1 MASFISKSLFTAT
14 VTAPTFLSLG
24 LIGIIKDS
32 MNYFQLWGSMLKK
45 HEIPTNFEWWSINF
59 SLIFML
65 ICFIGIKIFF
75 YNKSNKHEEG
85 KTIRVQSYSNLS
97 QNSAEQVI
105 SSIIPWL
112 TIFADKLDG
121 ALTIVAALFGGG
133 ILNLVLGLLFTFI
146 GIAIY
151 SAIFSWVANKF
162 DANTTYESVLKIM
175 WYEQAY
181 NQIMG
186 LVYFIGLILV
196 SVPFFVI
203 LGFNLNS
210 TVNSIVWLTI
220 VIFTLIAFSVFIFW
234 VWLTLLSHQIN
245 KSRLATF
252 GISIIT
258 SLIPVVFIGILV
270 GMVMLA
276 TSR

>member
-1 MASFISKSLFTAT
+1 METKWYSDIWQLIVAPFKRGIPQIVEHGSCRKGFYAT
-14 VTAPTFLSLG
+14 VAMALVSLVFSDI
-24 LIGIIKDS
+24 LPIIVS
-32 MNYFQLWGSMLKK
+32 
-45 HEIPTNFEWWSINF
+45 
-59 SLIFML
+59 
-65 ICFIGIKIFF
+65 
-75 YNKSNKHEEG
+75 
-85 KTIRVQSYSNLS
+85 
-97 QNSAEQVI
+97 
-105 SSIIPWL
+105 

-186 LVYFIGLILV
+186 LVYFIGFLLL
-196 SVPFFVI
+196 SLPFLLL
-203 LGFNLNS
+203 LGSNPDS
-210 TVNSIVWLTI
+210 TVGSIVWI
-220 VIFTLIAFSVFIFW
+220 IIIIFATIAFAVYTFW
-234 VWLTLLSHQIN
+234 VCLTLLSRQIN
-245 KSRLATF
+245 KSHLATF

>member
-1 MASFISKSLFTAT
+1 METKWYSDIWQLTVAPFKRGIPQIVEHGSCRKGFYAT
-14 VTAPTFLSLG
+14 VAMALVSLV
-24 LIGIIKDS
+24 
-32 MNYFQLWGSMLKK
+32 
-45 HEIPTNFEWWSINF
+45 F
-59 SLIFML
+59 SDILPAL
-65 ICFIGIKIFF
+65 V
-75 YNKSNKHEEG
+75 S
-85 KTIRVQSYSNLS
+85 
-97 QNSAEQVI
+97 
-105 SSIIPWL
+105 

-121 ALTIVAALFGGG
+121 ALAIVAALFGGG
-133 ILNLVLGLLFTFI
+133 ILNLMFGLLFAFI
-146 GIAIY
+146 CIAIY

-186 LVYFIGLILV
+186 LVFCIAIILV
-196 SVPFFVI
+196 SVPFLVV

-220 VIFTLIAFSVFIFW
+220 VIFTLIAYSVFTFW
-234 VWLTLLSHQIN
+234 VWLTLLSRQIN
-245 KSRLATF
+245 KSRLSTF

-258 SLIPVVFIGILV
+258 SLIPVILLGILI
-270 GMVMLA
+270 GMVVLA

>member
-1 MASFISKSLFTAT
+1 METKWYSDIWQLIVAPFKRGIPQIVEHGSCRKGFYAT
-14 VTAPTFLSLG
+14 VALALTSFVFSNILPALLSMIFVDKLNVALTGAAALSGGGLLG
-24 LIGIIKDS
+24 LA
-32 MNYFQLWGSMLKK
+32 
-45 HEIPTNFEWWSINF
+45 
-59 SLIFML
+59 
-65 ICFIGIKIFF
+65 
-75 YNKSNKHEEG
+75 
-85 KTIRVQSYSNLS
+85 V
-97 QNSAEQVI
+97 
-105 SSIIPWL
+105 
-112 TIFADKLDG
+112 
-121 ALTIVAALFGGG
+121 
-133 ILNLVLGLLFTFI
+133 GLLFAFI

-220 VIFTLIAFSVFIFW
+220 VILTLIPFSVFTFW

-258 SLIPVVFIGILV
+258 SLIPVVFIGVLV

>member
-1 MASFISKSLFTAT
+1 MIEICAFDVFGGEHMETKWYSDIWQLTVAPFKRGIPQIVEHGSCRKGFYAT
-14 VTAPTFLSLG
+14 VAMALVSLV
-24 LIGIIKDS
+24 
-32 MNYFQLWGSMLKK
+32 
-45 HEIPTNFEWWSINF
+45 F
-59 SLIFML
+59 SDILPAL
-65 ICFIGIKIFF
+65 V
-75 YNKSNKHEEG
+75 S
-85 KTIRVQSYSNLS
+85 
-97 QNSAEQVI
+97 
-105 SSIIPWL
+105 

-121 ALTIVAALFGGG
+121 ALAIVAALFGGG
-133 ILNLVLGLLFTFI
+133 ILNLMFGLLFAFI
-146 GIAIY
+146 CIAIY

-186 LVYFIGLILV
+186 LVFCIAIILV
-196 SVPFFVI
+196 SVPFLVV

-220 VIFTLIAFSVFIFW
+220 VIFTLIAYSVFTFW
-234 VWLTLLSHQIN
+234 VSLTLMARQIE
-245 KSRLATF
+245 KGRLATF
-252 GISIIT
+252 GIGILA

>member
-1 MASFISKSLFTAT
+1 METKWYSDIWQLTVAPFKRGIPQIVEHGSCRKGFYAT
-14 VTAPTFLSLG
+14 VAMALVSLV
-24 LIGIIKDS
+24 
-32 MNYFQLWGSMLKK
+32 
-45 HEIPTNFEWWSINF
+45 F
-59 SLIFML
+59 SDILPAL
-65 ICFIGIKIFF
+65 V
-75 YNKSNKHEEG
+75 S
-85 KTIRVQSYSNLS
+85 
-97 QNSAEQVI
+97 
-105 SSIIPWL
+105 

-121 ALTIVAALFGGG
+121 ALAIVVALFGGG
-133 ILNLVLGLLFTFI
+133 ILNLMFGLLFAFI
-146 GIAIY
+146 CIAIY

-186 LVYFIGLILV
+186 LVFCIAIILV
-196 SVPFFVI
+196 SVPFLVV

-220 VIFTLIAFSVFIFW
+220 VIFTLIAYSVFTFW
-234 VWLTLLSHQIN
+234 VWLTLLSRQIN
-245 KSRLATF
+245 KSRLSTF

>member
-1 MASFISKSLFTAT
+1 METKWYSDIWQLTVAPFKRGIPQIVEHGSCRKGFYAT
-14 VTAPTFLSLG
+14 VAMALVSLV
-24 LIGIIKDS
+24 
-32 MNYFQLWGSMLKK
+32 
-45 HEIPTNFEWWSINF
+45 F
-59 SLIFML
+59 SDILPAL
-65 ICFIGIKIFF
+65 V
-75 YNKSNKHEEG
+75 S
-85 KTIRVQSYSNLS
+85 
-97 QNSAEQVI
+97 
-105 SSIIPWL
+105 

-121 ALTIVAALFGGG
+121 ALFGGG
-133 ILNLVLGLLFTFI
+133 ILNLMFGLLFAFI
-146 GIAIY
+146 CIAIY

-186 LVYFIGLILV
+186 LVFCIAIILV
-196 SVPFFVI
+196 SVPFLVV

-220 VIFTLIAFSVFIFW
+220 VIFTLIAYSVFTFW
-234 VWLTLLSHQIN
+234 VWLTLLSRQIN
-245 KSRLATF
+245 KSRLSTF
-252 GISIIT
+252 GIGILA

>member
-1 MASFISKSLFTAT
+1 METTWYSDMGALIVAPFKRGIPQIVEHGSCKKGFYATAAFALVSFLFSNILPSL
-14 VTAPTFLSLG
+14 V
-24 LIGIIKDS
+24 S
-32 MNYFQLWGSMLKK
+32 M
-45 HEIPTNFEWWSINF
+45 
-59 SLIFML
+59 
-65 ICFIGIKIFF
+65 
-75 YNKSNKHEEG
+75 
-85 KTIRVQSYSNLS
+85 
-97 QNSAEQVI
+97 
-105 SSIIPWL
+105 
-112 TIFADKLDG
+112 IFADKLEV
-121 ALTIVAALFGGG
+121 ALTGAAALSGIG
-133 ILNLVLGLLFTFI
+133 ILGLAFGLLFAFI

-162 DANTTYESVLKIM
+162 DAHTTYESVLKIM

>member
-1 MASFISKSLFTAT
+1 METKWYSDIWQLIVAPFKRGIPQIVEHGSCRKGFYATAALALMSFVFSNILPALVGMIFVDKLNVALTGATA
-14 VTAPTFLSLG
+14 LSGIGLLG
-24 LIGIIKDS
+24 LA
-32 MNYFQLWGSMLKK
+32 
-45 HEIPTNFEWWSINF
+45 
-59 SLIFML
+59 
-65 ICFIGIKIFF
+65 
-75 YNKSNKHEEG
+75 
-85 KTIRVQSYSNLS
+85 V
-97 QNSAEQVI
+97 
-105 SSIIPWL
+105 
-112 TIFADKLDG
+112 
-121 ALTIVAALFGGG
+121 
-133 ILNLVLGLLFTFI
+133 GLLFAFI

-186 LVYFIGLILV
+186 LVFCIAIILV
-196 SVPFFVI
+196 SVPFLVV

-220 VIFTLIAFSVFIFW
+220 VIFTLIAYSVFTFW
-234 VWLTLLSHQIN
+234 VWLTLLSRQIN
-245 KSRLATF
+245 KSRLSTF

>member
-1 MASFISKSLFTAT
+1 METTWYSDMGALLVAPFKRGIPQIVEHGSCKKGFYATAAFALVSFLFSNIL
-14 VTAPTFLSLG
+14 PTLV
-24 LIGIIKDS
+24 S
-32 MNYFQLWGSMLKK
+32 M
-45 HEIPTNFEWWSINF
+45 
-59 SLIFML
+59 
-65 ICFIGIKIFF
+65 
-75 YNKSNKHEEG
+75 
-85 KTIRVQSYSNLS
+85 
-97 QNSAEQVI
+97 
-105 SSIIPWL
+105 
-112 TIFADKLDG
+112 IFADKLEV
-121 ALTIVAALFGGG
+121 ALTGAAALSGIG
-133 ILNLVLGLLFTFI
+133 ILGLAFGLLFAFI

-162 DANTTYESVLKIM
+162 DAHTTYESVLKIM

-186 LVYFIGLILV
+186 LVYFIGLIIV

>member
-1 MASFISKSLFTAT
+1 METTWYSDMGALIVAPFKRGIPQIVEYGSCKKGFYATAAFALVSFLFSNIL
-14 VTAPTFLSLG
+14 PTLV
-24 LIGIIKDS
+24 S
-32 MNYFQLWGSMLKK
+32 M
-45 HEIPTNFEWWSINF
+45 
-59 SLIFML
+59 
-65 ICFIGIKIFF
+65 
-75 YNKSNKHEEG
+75 
-85 KTIRVQSYSNLS
+85 
-97 QNSAEQVI
+97 
-105 SSIIPWL
+105 
-112 TIFADKLDG
+112 IFADKLEV
-121 ALTIVAALFGGG
+121 ALTGAAALSGIG
-133 ILNLVLGLLFTFI
+133 ILGLAFGLLFAFI

-162 DANTTYESVLKIM
+162 DAHTTYESVLKIM

>member
-1 MASFISKSLFTAT
+1 METTWYSDMGALIVAPFKRGIPQIVEHGSCKKGFYATAAFALVSFLFSNILPSL
-14 VTAPTFLSLG
+14 V
-24 LIGIIKDS
+24 S
-32 MNYFQLWGSMLKK
+32 M
-45 HEIPTNFEWWSINF
+45 
-59 SLIFML
+59 
-65 ICFIGIKIFF
+65 
-75 YNKSNKHEEG
+75 
-85 KTIRVQSYSNLS
+85 
-97 QNSAEQVI
+97 
-105 SSIIPWL
+105 
-112 TIFADKLDG
+112 IFADKLEV
-121 ALTIVAALFGGG
+121 ALTGAVALSGIG
-133 ILNLVLGLLFTFI
+133 ILGLAFGLLFAFI

-162 DANTTYESVLKIM
+162 DAHTTYESVLKIM

>member
-1 MASFISKSLFTAT
+1 METKWYSDIWQLIVAPFKRGIPQIVEHGSCRKGFYAT
-14 VTAPTFLSLG
+14 VALALTSFVFSNILPALLSMIFVDKLNVALTGAAALSGVGLLG
-24 LIGIIKDS
+24 LA
-32 MNYFQLWGSMLKK
+32 
-45 HEIPTNFEWWSINF
+45 
-59 SLIFML
+59 
-65 ICFIGIKIFF
+65 
-75 YNKSNKHEEG
+75 
-85 KTIRVQSYSNLS
+85 V
-97 QNSAEQVI
+97 
-105 SSIIPWL
+105 
-112 TIFADKLDG
+112 
-121 ALTIVAALFGGG
+121 
-133 ILNLVLGLLFTFI
+133 GLLFAFI

-234 VWLTLLSHQIN
+234 VWLTLLSHM
-245 KSRLATF
+245 LL
-252 GISIIT
+252 SIH
-258 SLIPVVFIGILV
+258 LIL
-270 GMVMLA
+270 
-276 TSR
+276 

>member
-1 MASFISKSLFTAT
+1 METKWYSDIWQLIVAPFKRGIPQIVEHGSCRKGFYAT
-14 VTAPTFLSLG
+14 VAMALASLVFSDI
-24 LIGIIKDS
+24 LPIIVS
-32 MNYFQLWGSMLKK
+32 
-45 HEIPTNFEWWSINF
+45 
-59 SLIFML
+59 
-65 ICFIGIKIFF
+65 
-75 YNKSNKHEEG
+75 
-85 KTIRVQSYSNLS
+85 
-97 QNSAEQVI
+97 
-105 SSIIPWL
+105 

-151 SAIFSWVANKF
+151 SVIFSWVANKF

-186 LVYFIGLILV
+186 LVYFVGFLLL
-196 SVPFFVI
+196 SLPFLLL
-203 LGFNLNS
+203 LGSNPDS
-210 TVNSIVWLTI
+210 TVGSIVWLTI
-220 VIFTLIAFSVFIFW
+220 IIFATIAFAVYTFW
-234 VWLTLLSHQIN
+234 VCLTLLSRQIN

-270 GMVMLA
+270 GIVMLA

>member
-1 MASFISKSLFTAT
+1 MIKICAFDVFGGEHMETKWYSDIWQLTVAPFKRGIPQIVEHGSCRKGFYAT
-14 VTAPTFLSLG
+14 VAMALVSLV
-24 LIGIIKDS
+24 
-32 MNYFQLWGSMLKK
+32 
-45 HEIPTNFEWWSINF
+45 F
-59 SLIFML
+59 SDILPAL
-65 ICFIGIKIFF
+65 V
-75 YNKSNKHEEG
+75 S
-85 KTIRVQSYSNLS
+85 
-97 QNSAEQVI
+97 
-105 SSIIPWL
+105 

-121 ALTIVAALFGGG
+121 ALVIVAALFGGG
-133 ILNLVLGLLFTFI
+133 ILNLMFGLLFAFI
-146 GIAIY
+146 CIAIY

-186 LVYFIGLILV
+186 LVFCIAIILV
-196 SVPFFVI
+196 SVPFLVV

-220 VIFTLIAFSVFIFW
+220 VIFTLIAYSVFTFW
-234 VWLTLLSHQIN
+234 VWLTLLSRQIN
-245 KSRLATF
+245 KSRLSTF

>member
-1 MASFISKSLFTAT
+1 MF
-14 VTAPTFLSLG
+14 
-24 LIGIIKDS
+24 
-32 MNYFQLWGSMLKK
+32 
-45 HEIPTNFEWWSINF
+45 
-59 SLIFML
+59 
-65 ICFIGIKIFF
+65 
-75 YNKSNKHEEG
+75 
-85 KTIRVQSYSNLS
+85 
-97 QNSAEQVI
+97 
-105 SSIIPWL
+105 
-112 TIFADKLDG
+112 
-121 ALTIVAALFGGG
+121 
-133 ILNLVLGLLFTFI
+133 GLLFAFI
-146 GIAIY
+146 CIAIY

-186 LVYFIGLILV
+186 LVFCIAIILV
-196 SVPFFVI
+196 SVPFLVV

-220 VIFTLIAFSVFIFW
+220 VIFTLIAYSVFTFW
-234 VWLTLLSHQIN
+234 VWLTLLSRQIN
-245 KSRLATF
+245 KSRLSTF

>member
-1 MASFISKSLFTAT
+1 METKWYSDIWQLTVAPFKRGIPQIVEHGSCRKGFYAT
-14 VTAPTFLSLG
+14 VAMALVSLV
-24 LIGIIKDS
+24 
-32 MNYFQLWGSMLKK
+32 
-45 HEIPTNFEWWSINF
+45 F
-59 SLIFML
+59 SDILPAL
-65 ICFIGIKIFF
+65 V
-75 YNKSNKHEEG
+75 S
-85 KTIRVQSYSNLS
+85 
-97 QNSAEQVI
+97 
-105 SSIIPWL
+105 

-121 ALTIVAALFGGG
+121 ALAIVAALFGGG
-133 ILNLVLGLLFTFI
+133 ILNLMFGLLFAFI
-146 GIAIY
+146 CIAIY

-186 LVYFIGLILV
+186 LVFCIAIILV
-196 SVPFFVI
+196 SVPFLVV

-220 VIFTLIAFSVFIFW
+220 VIFTLIAYSVFTFW
-234 VWLTLLSHQIN
+234 VWLTLLSRQIN
-245 KSRLATF
+245 KSRLSTF

-258 SLIPVVFIGILV
+258 SLIPVIILGILI
-270 GMVMLA
+270 GMVALA

>member
-1 MASFISKSLFTAT
+1 METKWYSDIWQLMVAPFKRGIPQIVEHGSCRKGFYAT
-14 VTAPTFLSLG
+14 VAMALVSLVFSDI
-24 LIGIIKDS
+24 LPIIVS
-32 MNYFQLWGSMLKK
+32 
-45 HEIPTNFEWWSINF
+45 
-59 SLIFML
+59 
-65 ICFIGIKIFF
+65 
-75 YNKSNKHEEG
+75 
-85 KTIRVQSYSNLS
+85 
-97 QNSAEQVI
+97 
-105 SSIIPWL
+105 

-162 DANTTYESVLKIM
+162 DAHTTYESVLKIM

-186 LVYFIGLILV
+186 LVYFIGFLLL
-196 SVPFFVI
+196 SLPFLLL
-203 LGFNLNS
+203 LGSHPDS
-210 TVNSIVWLTI
+210 TVGSIVWITI
-220 VIFTLIAFSVFIFW
+220 IIFATIAFAVYTFW
-234 VWLTLLSHQIN
+234 VCLTLLSRQIN

-258 SLIPVVFIGILV
+258 SLIPIIVLGILI
-270 GMVMLA
+270 GMIALA

>member
-1 MASFISKSLFTAT
+1 METKWYSDIWQLMVAPFKRGIPQIVEHGSCRKGFYATAALALMSFVFSNILPALVGMIFVDKLNVALTGATA
-14 VTAPTFLSLG
+14 LSGIGLLG
-24 LIGIIKDS
+24 LA
-32 MNYFQLWGSMLKK
+32 
-45 HEIPTNFEWWSINF
+45 
-59 SLIFML
+59 
-65 ICFIGIKIFF
+65 
-75 YNKSNKHEEG
+75 
-85 KTIRVQSYSNLS
+85 V
-97 QNSAEQVI
+97 
-105 SSIIPWL
+105 
-112 TIFADKLDG
+112 
-121 ALTIVAALFGGG
+121 
-133 ILNLVLGLLFTFI
+133 GLLFAFI

>member
-1 MASFISKSLFTAT
+1 METKWYSDIWQLTVAPFKRGIPQIVEHGSCRKGFYAT
-14 VTAPTFLSLG
+14 VAMALVSLV
-24 LIGIIKDS
+24 
-32 MNYFQLWGSMLKK
+32 
-45 HEIPTNFEWWSINF
+45 F
-59 SLIFML
+59 SDILPAL
-65 ICFIGIKIFF
+65 V
-75 YNKSNKHEEG
+75 S
-85 KTIRVQSYSNLS
+85 
-97 QNSAEQVI
+97 
-105 SSIIPWL
+105 

-121 ALTIVAALFGGG
+121 ALAIVAALFGGG
-133 ILNLVLGLLFTFI
+133 ILNLMFGLLFAFI
-146 GIAIY
+146 CIAIY

-186 LVYFIGLILV
+186 LVFCIAIILV
-196 SVPFFVI
+196 SVPFLVV

-220 VIFTLIAFSVFIFW
+220 VIFTLIAYSVFTFW
-234 VWLTLLSHQIN
+234 VWLTLLSRQIN
-245 KSRLATF
+245 
-252 GISIIT
+252 IT